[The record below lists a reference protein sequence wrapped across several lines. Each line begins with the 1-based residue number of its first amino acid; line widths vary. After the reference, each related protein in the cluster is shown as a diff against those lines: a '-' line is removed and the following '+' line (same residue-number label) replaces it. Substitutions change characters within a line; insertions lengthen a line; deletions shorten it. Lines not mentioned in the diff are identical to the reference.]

1 MPTELPPFLPFF
13 VAAVLA
19 ALTRGR
25 LRSALML
32 ATPLAGA
39 AALAGIGTGDLL
51 QVELIGYTLT
61 PVRVDELSM
70 MFGWLFHL
78 AALIAIIYALH
89 TDDTL
94 QQTAAM
100 IYAGS
105 ALGAI
110 FAGDLISFFL
120 FWELLTLS
128 SVFLVWVRRTPRAM
142 SAGFRYLILQIGSGV
157 TLLAGIL
164 VYVYVTGRVDMG
176 HIGLDAPG
184 GWLIMLALGLKCG
197 FPLLHMWLTD
207 AYPESTPTGT
217 VFLCMFTTK
226 CAIYALTRTFAGA
239 EPLIYIGTAMTF
251 FPIFFAVIENDLR
264 RVLSYSM
271 INQLGFMVCGVGLGS
286 ALALNGAV
294 SHAFNDVLFKGLLFM
309 AMGAVLTMTG
319 RTRASD
325 LGGLYKSMPQTA
337 ALCIVGAASISAIP
351 LFCGFVSKSMVMQAA
366 LDQGYM
372 VIWFFLLFASVGVLE
387 HAGIKIPFFA
397 FFAHDSGLR
406 PAEPPANMRLAMA
419 IAATLCIVIGVYPE
433 ATLYQLLPFDAEYHP
448 YDMTHVI
455 TQLQLLLFGG
465 LAVFWMMRTGRYPS
479 EERAINLDFDWVY
492 RRLLPAGLTAGERG
506 LRPAWD
512 GLRIGVLR
520 QFYALVG
527 LLFRYHGPGGAFA
540 KTWPTGSMAI
550 WVAVLLAVFVVAYY
564 LG

>member
-1 MPTELPPFLPFF
+1 MPTDLPPFLPFF
-13 VAAVLA
+13 IAAVLA

-32 ATPLAGA
+32 ATPLVGA

-51 QVELIGYTLT
+51 QVHLLGYTLT

-128 SVFLVWVRRTPRAM
+128 SVFLIWARRTPRAM
-142 SAGFRYLILQIGSGV
+142 SAGFRYLVLQIGSGV

-164 VYVYVTGRVDMG
+164 LYVYVTGRVDMG
-176 HIGLDAPG
+176 HIGLGAPG
-184 GWLIMLALGLKCG
+184 GWLIMLAIGLKCG

-226 CAIYALTRTFAGA
+226 CAVYALTRTFAGA

-264 RVLSYSM
+264 KVLSYSM

-319 RTRASD
+319 RIRASD

-337 ALCIVGAASISAIP
+337 ALCIVGAASISALP
-351 LFCGFVSKSMVMQAA
+351 LFCGFVSKSMIMQAA
-366 LDQGYM
+366 LDQGHM

-406 PAEPPANMRLAMA
+406 PSEPPANMRLAMA
-419 IAATLCIVIGVYPE
+419 IAATLCIVIGAYPE
-433 ATLYQLLPFDAEYHP
+433 ATLYRLLPFDADYHP

-465 LAVFWMMRTGRYPS
+465 LAVFWMMRTGRYPA

-492 RRLLPAGLTAGERG
+492 RRLLPAGLTAGDRT

-527 LLFRYHGPGGAFA
+527 LLFRYYGPCGPFA

-564 LG
+564 L